1 MSKFRKDFVKEASF
15 NFYEGKQFKETTGSK
30 MGKDKRVKSTK
41 DDTSG
46 SGVIGMIFDEELDI
60 EEIHYQMAKMH
71 QNVKLMQ
78 KET

>member
-1 MSKFRKDFVKEASF
+1 
-15 NFYEGKQFKETTGSK
+15 